1 MRTNPISGEIDDMVL
16 VPREEYNILVT
27 AQIQLNNVRQIIAAD
42 PCTYGHL
49 DKITENVVEVLL
61 GIERKEKAD

>member
-1 MRTNPISGEIDDMVL
+1 MIL

-27 AQIQLNNVRQIIAAD
+27 AQIQLNDVRQIIAAD
-42 PCTYGHL
+42 HCIYGHL
-49 DKITENVVEVLL
+49 DIITENAVEVLL